1 MTMSETPKAYIFDID
16 ESNFNQGVVE
26 NSHKL
31 PVLVDFWADWCE
43 PCKTLIPILHKLAE
57 ELAGQFIL
65 AKINADQQQNLTQ
78 QNGVQSLPTVKLI
91 VNGGVVDEFT
101 GAQTEAHIRA
111 MLEPYLVRESDKLMA
126 EAVAQYE
133 QGNVDAAITLMKE
146 AAESDQSNIRVQ
158 VMAMRVLLENN
169 LKQEAAII
177 FGRLSVEAQQDPD
190 VIAIKSQLD
199 MIEQSSGF
207 DTDALQTRIASDEN
221 DLEAREELSAALVS
235 QANFEA
241 ALEQLFE
248 IMKRDRSYND
258 DAGRKGLLSLFDV
271 LGSSNPLVAQYRRR
285 IASLLN

>member
-1 MTMSETPKAYIFDID
+1 MSESPKPYIFDVD
-16 ESNFNQGVVE
+16 ETNFNQGVVE

-31 PVLVDFWADWCE
+31 PVLVDFWAEWCE

-101 GAQTEAHIRA
+101 GAQTESHIRA

-126 EAVAQYE
+126 AAVAEYE

-146 AAESDQSNIRVQ
+146 AAESDQANIRVQ

-169 LKQEAAII
+169 RKQEAAII

-199 MIEQSSGF
+199 MIEQSSGA
-207 DTDALQTRIASDEN
+207 DTDVLRTRIANDEN
-221 DLEAREELSAALVS
+221 DLKAREQLGAAYVE
-235 QANFEA
+235 QAKFDL
-241 ALEQLFE
+241 ALEQFLE

-258 DAGRKGLLSLFDV
+258 GAGRVGMLQLFDM
-271 LGSSNPLVAQYRRR
+271 LGSGNPIVAEYRRR
-285 IASLLN
+285 MATLLN